1 MAVEPDSEKRP
12 TICMCVK
19 GSALKQR
26 GKFCKVDSKNV
37 VIVILED
44 IIANIV
50 IVRFVIGWNCRV
62 E

>member
-19 GSALKQR
+19 GSALEQR

-37 VIVILED
+37 VIREILF
-44 IIANIV
+44 APTAV
-50 IVRFVIGWNCRV
+50 
-62 E
+62 